1 MDVKNRVNEQFL
13 LTFTS
18 QPDKFTLLYHHSV
31 LKNTE
36 DHTSPHLHPHPHTNA
51 HVSFAIGSR
60 KMGWTASL
68 GFTILTA
75 NRHIFI
81 NLTSV
86 LRLLCNKAQTTASF
100 RMLNNQIG
108 NVKPFD

>member
-1 MDVKNRVNEQFL
+1 MSKTESMNNSYSLSPPSLINLHCFII
-13 LTFTS
+13 T
-18 QPDKFTLLYHHSV
+18 

-36 DHTSPHLHPHPHTNA
+36 DHINPHLHPHAHTNA
-51 HVSFAIGSR
+51 RVNFTKGSG

-68 GFTILTA
+68 GFIILTA
-75 NRHIFI
+75 KRHIFI

>member
-1 MDVKNRVNEQFL
+1 MDVKNRVDEQFL

-18 QPDKFTLLYHHSV
+18 QPDKFTLLYHHPV

-36 DHTSPHLHPHPHTNA
+36 DHITHTCTPTPTQM
-51 HVSFAIGSR
+51 HVVNFTKGSG

-68 GFTILTA
+68 GFIILTA
-75 NRHIFI
+75 KSHIFI